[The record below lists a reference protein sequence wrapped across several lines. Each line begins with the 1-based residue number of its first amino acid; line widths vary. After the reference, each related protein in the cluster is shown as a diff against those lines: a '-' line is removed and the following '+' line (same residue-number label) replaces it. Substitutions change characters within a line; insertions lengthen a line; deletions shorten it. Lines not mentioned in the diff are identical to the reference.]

1 MRLSTGRGPRR
12 ALSLVFVAAV
22 VATVAA
28 CWRRSRDGLRRRRR
42 PPRRHR
48 GRARARWHD
57 LAAHGLVSPDG
68 AVFTVPAAVTPLLAF
83 DGGNLTGNAGC
94 NTFNST
100 YTITGDAIEI
110 GPIMST
116 KMACEEPMSTVEGA
130 YLAALDAVEQG
141 RDPRRRQ
148 APAVGRRRQDDARLH
163 QGQLNRLILVPTGST
178 GYPDAL

>member
-28 CWRRSRDGLRRRRR
+28 CSGGAATPASARR
-42 PPRRHR
+42 PRR
-48 GRARARWHD
+48 
-57 LAAHGLVSPDG
+57 AASASAGALELDGTTWLLTDYVSPDG

-83 DGGNLTGNAGC
+83 EGGNITGNAGC
-94 NTFNST
+94 NTFNAT

-130 YLAALDAVEQG
+130 YLAALESVEQG

-163 QGQLNRLILVPTGST
+163 QGQLIAEATR
-178 GYPDAL
+178 